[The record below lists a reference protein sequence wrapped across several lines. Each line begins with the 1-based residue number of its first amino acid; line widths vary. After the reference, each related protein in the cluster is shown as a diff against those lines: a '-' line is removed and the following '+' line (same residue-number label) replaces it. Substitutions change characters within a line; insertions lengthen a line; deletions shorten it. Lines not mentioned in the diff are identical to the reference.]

1 MKRIFNRNEAIEYV
15 GGRTNLEVLEKAGLV
30 KAFPGKAKGCDF
42 DLRDLDRAI
51 DTVKLAG
58 WRAVQAEVGA

>member
-15 GGRTNLEVLEKAGLV
+15 GGRPNLELLERSGLIKAI
-30 KAFPGKAKGCDF
+30 PGKAKACDF
-42 DLRDLDRAI
+42 DLKDLDRAI

-58 WRAVQAEVGA
+58 WRAVQAEVK